1 MLVQRWTSESL
12 MNSSRLSGLV
22 HAASA
27 QCKLATVWKQ
37 ALLQVFA
44 EITFVNSPCSFLLCI
59 QACLF
64 VIHVIKINKW
74 CTFWST
80 TYTKVWTFYFAWLT
94 WRSSMGMSVD
104 EWLTSK
110 SISFFET
117 SAKRLFNTGAGTLNQ
132 QNKSITP
139 SQSLAQWPLWTDIA
153 VLSHLVIER

>member
-1 MLVQRWTSESL
+1 MQTSNC
-12 MNSSRLSGLV
+12 MKRNKRYYKCSR
-22 HAASA
+22 
-27 QCKLATVWKQ
+27 KLH
-37 ALLQVFA
+37 
-44 EITFVNSPCSFLLCI
+44 FVNSPCSFLLCI

-110 SISFFET
+110 SINFFET

-153 VLSHLVIER
+153 VLSHLVIERYRKNIMTTTTFNTFW